1 MRTTMTRYRGY
12 KIITTDM
19 YGMYDVRRSNGEYIG
34 FGETITEA
42 RNIIRND
49 IKAAAMPEELL
60 NRLRELYEFW
70 VFAENKYI
78 VERDDSYK
86 DEYDNCEHDL
96 RLAIDVASYATGVPY
111 NAIWKAVAEERTYM
125 P

>member
-1 MRTTMTRYRGY
+1 MRTVKTRYRGY
-12 KIITTDM
+12 SITTTDI
-19 YGMYDVRRSNGEYIG
+19 YGMFDVRTPRGKYIG
-34 FGETITEA
+34 FAETITEA
-42 RNIIRND
+42 RDIVRND
-49 IKAAAMPEELL
+49 IKAADMPEKLL
-60 NRLRELYEFW
+60 NSLKELYEFW
-70 VFAENKYI
+70 IFAENKYI

-96 RLAIDVASYATGVPY
+96 RLAIDVASCATGVPY